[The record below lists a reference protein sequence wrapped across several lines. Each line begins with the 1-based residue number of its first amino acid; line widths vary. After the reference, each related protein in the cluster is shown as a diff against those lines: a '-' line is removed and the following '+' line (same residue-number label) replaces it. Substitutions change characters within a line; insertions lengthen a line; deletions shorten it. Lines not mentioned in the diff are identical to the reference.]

1 MIDIEINIENEIF
14 ERYNELIPKK
24 EIGLIVFSIYSQIK
38 NNEIDKLL
46 SYKNLTN
53 IIDEKWKEIGIN
65 HQKGKYQKYESILLV
80 LRKHYIDKDI
90 KTDNYILTDYAEKF
104 CRFIEEEIK
113 NVLKPS
119 EIEQLFNNLLLILKD
134 NIISFEKFEVWYNK
148 EFFPRKFD
156 INSQVRALRI
166 QAENAQN
173 ELNNIMNKD
182 DDYFEMLKKIES
194 QIDEIQKQN
203 YEIVKSFSAKD
214 SIKKLL
220 DETELSELREFRII
234 RANIR
239 GFFREIDKKLTI
251 ISEIIDTT
259 KPKIFKLYQDIE
271 KKQFDKKLEKF
282 LLYVLK
288 NSANTKFSI
297 NQLKNKIIY
306 DTNIEL
312 PENIEFSKLNFPHI
326 DKFIRTEYVEFTE
339 PDTNET
345 QEADFDPEANK
356 LQIEKRRN
364 QLEKN
369 KKIEYW
375 YNQFDTSIKELKLKE
390 ELEFSDFFYE
400 ILKIEN
406 QDIEI
411 ALKVANKVFTNIS
424 KDDKFQL
431 DIDKKFETSK
441 DIKDIA
447 LWKMKITKLS
457 Y

>member
-1 MIDIEINIENEIF
+1 
-14 ERYNELIPKK
+14 
-24 EIGLIVFSIYSQIK
+24 
-38 NNEIDKLL
+38 
-46 SYKNLTN
+46 
-53 IIDEKWKEIGIN
+53 
-65 HQKGKYQKYESILLV
+65 
-80 LRKHYIDKDI
+80 
-90 KTDNYILTDYAEKF
+90 
-104 CRFIEEEIK
+104 
-113 NVLKPS
+113 
-119 EIEQLFNNLLLILKD
+119 
-134 NIISFEKFEVWYNK
+134 
-148 EFFPRKFD
+148 
-156 INSQVRALRI
+156 
-166 QAENAQN
+166 
-173 ELNNIMNKD
+173 MNKD
-182 DDYFEMLKKIES
+182 ENYFEMLKEIER
-194 QIDEIQKQN
+194 QIDKIQKQN

-220 DETELSELREFRII
+220 DETELSEIREFRTI

-239 GFFREIDKKLTI
+239 EFFREIDKKLSI

-288 NSANTKFSI
+288 NSSNTKFSI
-297 NQLKNKIIY
+297 NQLKNKTIY

-312 PENIEFSKLNFPHI
+312 PQKIEFSKLNFPQI
-326 DKFIRTEYVEFTE
+326 DKFTRTEYIEFTE

-345 QEADFDPEANK
+345 QEADFDPEANR

-369 KKIEYW
+369 KKIEFW
-375 YNQFDTSIKELKLKE
+375 YNQFYTTIKELKLKE
-390 ELEFSDFFYE
+390 VLEFSDFFYK
-400 ILKIEN
+400 ILKTEN

-411 ALKVANKVFTNIS
+411 ALKVANKVFTNFS
-424 KDDKFQL
+424 RDDKFKL
-431 DIDKKFETSK
+431 DIDRKFETSK

>member
-1 MIDIEINIENEIF
+1 MENKEINIQNEIF

-38 NNEIDKLL
+38 EKKVDRLL
-46 SYKNLTN
+46 SYRNLTN
-53 IIDEKWKEIGIN
+53 IIDEKWKELGIN
-65 HQKGKYQKYESILLV
+65 YQKGKYQKYESILLI

-113 NVLKPS
+113 SVLKPS

-148 EFFPRKFD
+148 EFIPRKFD

-166 QAENAQN
+166 QAEKAQN
-173 ELNNIMNKD
+173 ELNSIMNKD
-182 DDYFEMLKKIES
+182 EDYFEMLKEIER
-194 QIDEIQKQN
+194 QIDKIQKQN

-220 DETELSELREFRII
+220 DETELSEIREFRTI

-239 GFFREIDKKLTI
+239 EFFREIDKKLSI

-288 NSANTKFSI
+288 NSKNTKFSI
-297 NQLKNKIIY
+297 NQLKNKTIY

-312 PENIEFSKLNFPHI
+312 PQNIEFSKLNFPQI

-375 YNQFDTSIKELKLKE
+375 YNQFYTSIKELKLKE
-390 ELEFSDFFYE
+390 ELEFSGFFYE

-406 QDIEI
+406 KDIEI

-424 KDDKFQL
+424 RDDKFQL

>member
-1 MIDIEINIENEIF
+1 MENKEINIQNEIF
-14 ERYNELIPKK
+14 ERYNELIPNK

-38 NNEIDKLL
+38 EKKADRLL
-46 SYKNLTN
+46 SYRNLTN
-53 IIDEKWKEIGIN
+53 IIDEKWKELGIN
-65 HQKGKYQKYESILLV
+65 HQKGKYQKYESILLI

-113 NVLKPS
+113 SVLKPS
-119 EIEQLFNNLLLILKD
+119 EIEQLFNNLLLTLKD
-134 NIISFEKFEVWYNK
+134 NIVSFTKIEVWYDK
-148 EFFPRKFD
+148 EFYPRKFD

-166 QAENAQN
+166 QAEKAQN
-173 ELNNIMNKD
+173 ELNSIMNKD
-182 DDYFEMLKKIES
+182 EDYFEMLKEIER
-194 QIDEIQKQN
+194 QIDKIQKQN

-220 DETELSELREFRII
+220 DETELSEIREFRTI

-239 GFFREIDKKLTI
+239 EFFREIDKKLSI

-288 NSANTKFSI
+288 NSSNTKFSI
-297 NQLKNKIIY
+297 NQLKNKTIY

-312 PENIEFSKLNFPHI
+312 PQNIEFSKLNFPQI

-345 QEADFDPEANK
+345 QEANFDPEANR

-369 KKIEYW
+369 KKIEFW
-375 YNQFDTSIKELKLKE
+375 YNQFYTTIKELKLNE
-390 ELEFSDFFYE
+390 ELEFSNFFYE
-400 ILKIEN
+400 ILKTEN

-411 ALKVANKVFTNIS
+411 ALKVANKVFTNFS
-424 KDDKFQL
+424 RDDKFQL
-431 DIDKKFETSK
+431 DIDRKFETSK